1 MYKTD
6 PQSTS
11 DMVFGSETTQ
21 STLNAILS
29 RRLPFPQSGKNSL
42 LLYGSFGTGKT
53 TYAPIFCKEFE
64 QTISDPT
71 AEPFVETIACDSTAK
86 IDTILKRCER
96 IRSLVPQTSSYHYF
110 VFDEVD
116 NLTSDAQQRLKSFLN
131 HSNII
136 CVLTTNYV
144 QKVDKGL
151 RDRCYQLAM
160 NAASDT
166 QIALRVHKVL
176 SQNQMRIDDQMLNDI
191 ISNSDGSMRD
201 IVPVALAAADPV
213 NGVNQENTLRLLR
226 FDGNQPK

>member
-1 MYKTD
+1 MHKTD

-64 QTISDPT
+64 QAIGDPT

-116 NLTSDAQQRLKSFLN
+116 NLTSDAQQRLKIFLN
-131 HSNII
+131 HVNII

-176 SQNQMRIDDQMLNDI
+176 SQNQMRIDDNALNEI

-201 IVPVALAAADPV
+201 IVPIALAAAVSLKRVKP
-213 NGVNQENTLRLLR
+213 TKALRVV
-226 FDGNQPK
+226 K

>member
-6 PQSTS
+6 PLSTS
-11 DMVFGSETTQ
+11 DMVFGSDTTQ

-64 QTISDPT
+64 QAIGDPT

-86 IDTILKRCER
+86 IDAILKRCER
-96 IRSLVPQTSSYHYF
+96 IRSLVPQTGSYHYF

-176 SQNQMRIDDQMLNDI
+176 SQNQMRIDDNALNEI

-201 IVPVALAAADPV
+201 IVPIALAAAVSLKRVKP
-213 NGVNQENTLRLLR
+213 TKALRVV
-226 FDGNQPK
+226 K

>member
-6 PQSTS
+6 PLSTS
-11 DMVFGSETTQ
+11 DMVFGSDTTQ

-64 QTISDPT
+64 QAIGDPT

-86 IDTILKRCER
+86 IDAILKRCER

-131 HSNII
+131 HSKVI

-160 NAASDT
+160 NAASDA

-176 SQNQMRIDDQMLNDI
+176 SQNQMRIDDQMLTDI

-201 IVPVALAAADPV
+201 IVPFALAAAVSLKRVKP
-213 NGVNQENTLRLLR
+213 TKALRVV
-226 FDGNQPK
+226 K

>member
-1 MYKTD
+1 
-6 PQSTS
+6 
-11 DMVFGSETTQ
+11 MVFGSDTTQ

-64 QTISDPT
+64 QAIGDPT

-96 IRSLVPQTSSYHYF
+96 IRSLVPHTSSYHYF

-116 NLTSDAQQRLKSFLN
+116 NLTSDAQQRLKIFLN
-131 HSNII
+131 HVNII

-160 NAASDT
+160 NAASDA

-176 SQNQMRIDDQMLNDI
+176 SQNQMRIHDNALNEI

-201 IVPVALAAADPV
+201 IVPIALAAAVSLKRVKP
-213 NGVNQENTLRLLR
+213 TKALRVV
-226 FDGNQPK
+226 K